1 MNAEPSCKRHAIFPI
16 WYIARLAEEP
26 LWIADQC
33 ERWGSIHISSLQE
46 DTKGDPQLP
55 THDQT
60 PSDGS
65 RRVLG
70 SKHWNR

>member
-1 MNAEPSCKRHAIFPI
+1 MDS
-16 WYIARLAEEP
+16 RL
-26 LWIADQC
+26 
-33 ERWGSIHISSLQE
+33 ERALELIHISSLQE
-46 DTKGDPQLP
+46 DTEGDPQLP

-70 SKHWNR
+70 SEHWNR